1 MKALRHLNKYFLKYW
16 KKLLIGLLITAS
28 ARIFS
33 LVMPSYINKSIQ
45 TIERFF
51 NEEIT
56 KEAYKRPRMNAASNR
71 QREAED
77 FRNDMEIRCYEAVE

>member
-28 ARIFS
+28 ARISS

-51 NEEIT
+51 KEEIT
-56 KEAYKRPRMNAASNR
+56 
-71 QREAED
+71 REAAQKLLAFD
-77 FRNDMEIRCYEAVE
+77 IGIIIGTTAMAGFLTFPQKGDNF